1 MACVC
6 GSASSLFGSLEPL
19 THTETELSVWGGV
32 GNAAHVRDHTPQ
44 TIHDT
49 VHTSLLNSL
58 ASPVRVAI
66 SNYWILSVLL
76 TV

>member
-32 GNAAHVRDHTPQ
+32 GNAARCAARSLNAATRCTPP
-44 TIHDT
+44 
-49 VHTSLLNSL
+49 
-58 ASPVRVAI
+58 ASAIADAGPV
-66 SNYWILSVLL
+66 
-76 TV
+76 TP